1 MRRVFL
7 IPIFLLT
14 CLGLLT
20 TVVKMQTSDLPVTT
34 TVKDYLDVVD
44 SSGSSQRL
52 LMQIRSDN
60 AGAYQNSKS
69 VQSIIQATAGD
80 WVLDTNYS
88 KVSTRSVF
96 LDFSKPVVG
105 SGPNGGAPAPPFNA
119 ALVKPR
125 IISKCHEYGN
135 RMFTIPYAV
144 TVNCPFAIT
153 FSYGSGSYRIQMTPD
168 NRTVYAYPET
178 DFVNITCAGVN
189 ASLQC
194 NSWKIEPNGA
204 KGGCVTADCSVRQN
218 VGKLVKLVTSKGQTT
233 EVNQGDFYIAFSIG
247 LTHP

>member
-1 MRRVFL
+1 MHRISLVS
-7 IPIFLLT
+7 IFLAA
-14 CLGLLT
+14 CLGLFT
-20 TVVKMQTSDLPVTT
+20 TVVKMQASDLSVTT

-44 SSGSSQRL
+44 STGVSQRL

-60 AGAYQNSKS
+60 AGGYQNSKNL
-69 VQSIIQATAGD
+69 QSIIQATAGD

-96 LDFSKPVVG
+96 LDFSKPIVG

-125 IISKCHEYGN
+125 ISSKCHAYGN
-135 RMFTIPYAV
+135 SMFTIPYAV
-144 TVNCPFAIT
+144 TVNCPLAIT
-153 FSYGSGSYRIQMTPD
+153 FCYGSGSYRIQMTPD

-204 KGGCVTADCSVRQN
+204 RGGCLTTDCSVRQN
-218 VGKLVKLVTSKGQTT
+218 VVKLVKLVTSKGQTT
-233 EVNQGDFYIAFSIG
+233 EVNQGDFYMAFSIS
-247 LTHP
+247 LTNP